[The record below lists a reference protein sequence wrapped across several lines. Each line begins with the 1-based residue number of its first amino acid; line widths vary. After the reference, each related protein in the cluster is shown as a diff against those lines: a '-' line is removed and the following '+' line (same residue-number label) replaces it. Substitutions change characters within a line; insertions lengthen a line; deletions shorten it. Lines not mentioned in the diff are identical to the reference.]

1 MPYSSAT
8 TVLLMSS
15 RVGPRPPVVSTAPV
29 RDSASPTASRM
40 AAGVSPTLV
49 RRTTRTPMAA
59 SARAISAPLVSS
71 VKPSSSSVPM
81 VRSSRSIAGLPGAI
95 GEQRPVAVQIENE
108 RVDGEQGGDRKGDG
122 DEAAMELVPV
132 VRVAAVLPAER
143 LASVAEREPQ
153 DDGAD
158 ENVLDRGLELA
169 GTAGRD
175 DHAPAAGPHP

>member
-29 RDSASPTASRM
+29 RDKASRTASRM
-40 AAGVSPTLV
+40 ASGVSPTLV
-49 RRTTRTPMAA
+49 RRATRTPMAA
-59 SARAISAPLVSS
+59 SARAISAPLVST

-95 GEQRPVAVQIENE
+95 GEQRPVAVEVDDE
-108 RVDGEQGGDRKGDG
+108 RIDGEQGGNGQGDG
-122 DEAAMELVPV
+122 HEAAMELIPV
-132 VRVAAVLPAER
+132 VRIPAVFPAEG
-143 LASVAEREPQ
+143 LPGVAEREPE

-158 ENVLDRGLELA
+158 EDVLDGRLELA
-169 GTAGRD
+169 RAARRD
-175 DHAPAAGPHP
+175 HDPAPAGP